1 MANSVYQNALRKKGL
16 ESQSNVCRGEGQVP
30 YAPQDIKAKS
40 LVNKIFT
47 RLLLFPEVQENAVRS
62 MSHAG
67 YAVDRKKTRRYGR
80 SVIRPGRGL
89 RNGPFLSP
97 NPPIPTSLQT
107 SRTVFT
113 DDRDA
118 GKENPVIPY
127 RNRPAHLKKKSQSL
141 SFVFDIMYFH
151 RPHYATKSLRIKL
164 YFVILIPKRFTFT
177 NYQKLMLM
185 SKKITLSLVCILA
198 VVGCA
203 FAQSDQVRGSV
214 VDENGAPIIGAT
226 VIVKDDP
233 TIGTSTDLKG
243 EFLLQIPAR
252 KGGGSCKFPM

>member
-1 MANSVYQNALRKKGL
+1 MQFGACRMRPIRCTFYGAEKVHRTLR
-16 ESQSNVCRGEGQVP
+16 
-30 YAPQDIKAKS
+30 
-40 LVNKIFT
+40 
-47 RLLLFPEVQENAVRS
+47 
-62 MSHAG
+62 HAG

-97 NPPIPTSLQT
+97 KPPIPTSLQT

-151 RPHYATKSLRIKL
+151 RPHYATKSLHIKL
-164 YFVILIPKRFTFT
+164 YFVFLIPKRFTFT

>member
-1 MANSVYQNALRKKGL
+1 M
-16 ESQSNVCRGEGQVP
+16 
-30 YAPQDIKAKS
+30 
-40 LVNKIFT
+40 
-47 RLLLFPEVQENAVRS
+47 QENAVRS
-62 MSHAG
+62 MSHAAYSVYFLRPEKVHRTLRHAG
-67 YAVDRKKTRRYGR
+67 YAVDLKKTRRYGR

-97 NPPIPTSLQT
+97 KPPIPTSLQT

-151 RPHYATKSLRIKL
+151 QPHYATKSLRIKL
-164 YFVILIPKRFTFT
+164 YFVFLIPKRFTFT

>member
-1 MANSVYQNALRKKGL
+1 M
-16 ESQSNVCRGEGQVP
+16 
-30 YAPQDIKAKS
+30 
-40 LVNKIFT
+40 
-47 RLLLFPEVQENAVRS
+47 QENAVRS

-97 NPPIPTSLQT
+97 KPPIPTSLQT
-107 SRTVFT
+107 SRTIFT

-118 GKENPVIPY
+118 GKENLVIPY

-151 RPHYATKSLRIKL
+151 RPYYATKSLRIKL
-164 YFVILIPKRFTFT
+164 YFVFLIPKRFTFT

>member
-1 MANSVYQNALRKKGL
+1 MRFGACRMRPIRCTFYGPKKYTGPTLR
-16 ESQSNVCRGEGQVP
+16 
-30 YAPQDIKAKS
+30 
-40 LVNKIFT
+40 
-47 RLLLFPEVQENAVRS
+47 
-62 MSHAG
+62 HAG

-97 NPPIPTSLQT
+97 KPPIPTSLQT

-113 DDRDA
+113 DDWDA

-127 RNRPAHLKKKSQSL
+127 RNRPAHLKKKSQSI

-164 YFVILIPKRFTFT
+164 YFVFLIPKRFTFI